1 MTWAR
6 TLAFHPRPPPS
17 HSTPPSTPPST
28 SRQVVAKKSDLLGRY
43 SNHVARNTRAVVR
56 SAIGGVLLID
66 EAYALLQGEVR
77 VAAAAASGA
86 RARGRGR
93 GPGLTPSP

>member
-1 MTWAR
+1 M
-6 TLAFHPRPPPS
+6 
-17 HSTPPSTPPST
+17 
-28 SRQVVAKKSDLLGRY
+28 VAKKSDLLGRY

-77 VAAAAASGA
+77 RAAGLVV
-86 RARGRGR
+86 GV
-93 GPGLTPSP
+93 GP

>member
-1 MTWAR
+1 M
-6 TLAFHPRPPPS
+6 
-17 HSTPPSTPPST
+17 
-28 SRQVVAKKSDLLGRY
+28 VAKKSDLLGRY

-77 VAAAAASGA
+77 LAAAAAAGA

>member
-1 MTWAR
+1 
-6 TLAFHPRPPPS
+6 
-17 HSTPPSTPPST
+17 
-28 SRQVVAKKSDLLGRY
+28 VVAKKSDLLGRY

-77 VAAAAASGA
+77 AAAAAAAAAGAGAGA
-86 RARGRGR
+86 RGLGGGGRGGGRPGAPAGGR
-93 GPGLTPSP
+93 GLGVGVEVGVGP

>member
-1 MTWAR
+1 MAI
-6 TLAFHPRPPPS
+6 TLTL
-17 HSTPPSTPPST
+17 TPH
-28 SRQVVAKKSDLLGRY
+28 QVVAKKSDLLGRY

-77 VAAAAASGA
+77 RAAGL
-86 RARGRGR
+86 GVGV
-93 GPGLTPSP
+93 GP

>member
-1 MTWAR
+1 MGP
-6 TLAFHPRPPPS
+6 HPRPPPS
-17 HSTPPSTPPST
+17 PSTLALHTRIPPSPSTP
-28 SRQVVAKKSDLLGRY
+28 RQVVAKKSDLLGRY

-77 VAAAAASGA
+77 VAAGAASGA
-86 RARGRGR
+86 RARGRG
-93 GPGLTPSP
+93 